1 MGHAPTYGELKAEMR
16 RERAEARRQKD
27 AARRE
32 RAQRR
37 KREARIKTLE
47 RRVRALEEQ
56 AKREDAL
63 WQSNSAEN
71 RREAGANPTLLHS
84 MELCDAQMQ
93 DEAVLL
99 RATKCTIEKFRHV
112 LDRFEEWLDGHPGE
126 APLFRGRQTDRRGN
140 RCKLPPRHALLMVLM
155 HFKGELTQDSLAFM
169 FAVDQTTVS
178 RYLKMTKGALGEL
191 LPTPQN
197 VYAAILNAKDA
208 TELAQIIRLGPEPDI
223 PQEGIMN
230 GSLDA
235 PPDAPPDDSRNG
247 NRSIVLDDSQNDLLE
262 KRFKRLMGL
271 SPAFGLPEDKLD
283 LFGTYKKMMRIFDL
297 LFKIDG
303 THVQTL
309 RPVDSGER
317 RSRYSGKKKFCSFNS
332 NVSVTGRGL
341 IWHIGKSAEG
351 SAGDITLL
359 REDMPDFSPFKKLG
373 VKIPLFMDK
382 GYAGAQKD
390 IKGDHTVPMIPKKN
404 KPKSGKLGGLTQK
417 ERDRNRMISG
427 IRVSVEHAIGRIKQH
442 GRVAG
447 PYAGT
452 MEDFGQ
458 DLNLA
463 AGLANF
469 HLIWEDIK
477 RGQLKP
483 G

>member
-1 MGHAPTYGELKAEMR
+1 M
-16 RERAEARRQKD
+16 
-27 AARRE
+27 
-32 RAQRR
+32 
-37 KREARIKTLE
+37 
-47 RRVRALEEQ
+47 
-56 AKREDAL
+56 
-63 WQSNSAEN
+63 
-71 RREAGANPTLLHS
+71 
-84 MELCDAQMQ
+84 
-93 DEAVLL
+93 
-99 RATKCTIEKFRHV
+99 
-112 LDRFEEWLDGHPGE
+112 
-126 APLFRGRQTDRRGN
+126 
-140 RCKLPPRHALLMVLM
+140 
-155 HFKGELTQDSLAFM
+155 
-169 FAVDQTTVS
+169 
-178 RYLKMTKGALGEL
+178 
-191 LPTPQN
+191 
-197 VYAAILNAKDA
+197 
-208 TELAQIIRLGPEPDI
+208 
-223 PQEGIMN
+223 
-230 GSLDA
+230 
-235 PPDAPPDDSRNG
+235 
-247 NRSIVLDDSQNDLLE
+247 DDSQNDLLE

-283 LFGTYKKMMRIFDL
+283 LFGTYKKMMTIFDL

-309 RPVDSGER
+309 RPVDSGERRSRYSGER

-382 GYAGAQKD
+382 GYAGVQKD
-390 IKGDHTVPMIPKKN
+390 IKGDHMVPMIPKKN

-452 MEDFGQ
+452 IEDFGQ
-458 DLNLA
+458 NLNLA

-477 RGQLKP
+477 RGRFKP